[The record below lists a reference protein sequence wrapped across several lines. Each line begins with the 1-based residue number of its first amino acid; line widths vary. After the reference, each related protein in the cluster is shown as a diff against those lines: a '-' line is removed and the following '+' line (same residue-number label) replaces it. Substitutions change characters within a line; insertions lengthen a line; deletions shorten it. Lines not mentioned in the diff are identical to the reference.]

1 MNNKEYDK
9 LTKEI
14 VVEDDIFKNMVI
26 SFFSGGIL
34 GLIGQLIA
42 DLLLNIFNC
51 SIGDSYLLVFI
62 IYIIIGSLLT
72 GIGVF
77 DKVLSIFKCG
87 LIVPSTGFANSMTS
101 SAMDTRNEGFVRG
114 IGSSIFK
121 LTWSIILY
129 GIVFGIIFGF
139 VRGIILWHI
148 FLIKFL

>member
-9 LTKEI
+9 LIKEI

-62 IYIIIGSLLT
+62 IYIII
-72 GIGVF
+72 IY
-77 DKVLSIFKCG
+77 I
-87 LIVPSTGFANSMTS
+87 LI
-101 SAMDTRNEGFVRG
+101 R
-114 IGSSIFK
+114 
-121 LTWSIILY
+121 
-129 GIVFGIIFGF
+129 
-139 VRGIILWHI
+139 
-148 FLIKFL
+148 